1 MFRQKHI
8 TKWLLAAFAAE
19 TLCATYGLKLA
30 AHTAIVSIIYFAAGI
45 FMAFLIVST
54 PAPKKNGVQ
63 LVSSNKLNN
72 YSRYALFIVM
82 VVMACIVSR
91 FWFFTIPIDIDYA
104 DMLPVIKVM
113 NERFVA
119 GQWKHVYDTIPEIW
133 NGISP
138 VYLPAMWLPFSPAI
152 FFNFDMRWVSVACLV
167 FGFGVFL
174 FRLDL
179 SKKSFSSFIA
189 LITAGI
195 LFWWLFAE
203 NDVHGLL
210 SLSEEGV
217 VILYYTLLV
226 LALFSGNIVLIGIA
240 ASLCMLSRYALIGW
254 IPAFIIYL
262 LLNKKRKELFVFVI
276 TGAISFLILFI
287 LPFGWNAFIRL
298 LELPG
303 RYVEFSGIVWK
314 DSREVF
320 WLSLGFAKF
329 FGAGRAVLLHNTL
342 IISTFVVPLIFV
354 AFCYY
359 RSKQKKISNIPMALL
374 KVSLVIFYNFIDV
387 PYLYLFYTS
396 SFVSLIIVAFLIRAE
411 PHPRSLS
418 FRRGRSG
425 IS

>member
-1 MFRQKHI
+1 MFREKHI
-8 TKWLLAAFAAE
+8 KKWLLAAFATE
-19 TLCATYGLKLA
+19 TLCATYGLKIA
-30 AHTAIVSIIYFAAGI
+30 SHTAIISIIYFVAGI
-45 FMAFLIVST
+45 FMAFLIISA
-54 PAPKKNGVQ
+54 PAPEKNGIQ
-63 LVSSNKLNN
+63 LISSNKLNN
-72 YSRYALFIVM
+72 YSRYALFVAM

-119 GQWKHVYDTIPEIW
+119 GQWKHVYDTIPDIW
-133 NGISP
+133 TGISP

-152 FFNFDMRWVSVACLV
+152 LFNFDMRWVTTACLV
-167 FGFGVFL
+167 FGFSVFL
-174 FRLDL
+174 FRLDF
-179 SKKSFSSFIA
+179 SKKNSSSLIA

-203 NDVHGLL
+203 NDMHGLL

-217 VILYYTLLV
+217 VILYYVLLV

-254 IPAFIIYL
+254 IPAFIFYL
-262 LLNKKRKELFVFVI
+262 LLHKKRKELFVFVI
-276 TGAISFLILFI
+276 TGLISFLVLFI
-287 LPFGWNAFIRL
+287 LPFGWNAFTRL

-329 FGAGRAVLLHNTL
+329 FGAGRTVLLHNTL
-342 IISTFVVPLIFV
+342 IILTFVVPLIFV

-359 RSKQKKISNIPMALL
+359 RRKQKKISNVPVALL
-374 KVSLVIFYNFIDV
+374 KISVVIFYNFIDV

-396 SFVSLIIVAFLIRAE
+396 SFVSLIIIAFLK

-418 FRRGRSG
+418 
-425 IS
+425 